1 MMTTIKDVAQRAG
14 VSVATVSRV
23 MNGSNKVSE
32 STKLRVLEVI
42 EELSYRPNL
51 LGRNLRKAETRKL
64 LIMLPS
70 ISNQFY
76 SKIVRGM
83 EARALLDRFNIMVC
97 ITNSNPETERSYIS
111 LLTTR
116 LADGIIF
123 LSNEMDDDAIS
134 QIAAAYPIVQC
145 CECTGAKTSKVSID
159 NRQAAYDAVSHLISL
174 GHRRIA
180 MVSTEKKHPSTVD
193 REAGFRQAMEEHCL
207 AVEDRLLQ
215 YGTYS
220 FQTGIRACD
229 ALLALDSPPSAVFTI
244 ADSIAVGMV
253 KQLLT
258 KGLRPGPD
266 MAVYGFDDTSIA
278 SLYTPSITTVAQ
290 PRYELGYTAM
300 DLLLHKIKEIDSPN
314 QTVVLPHKL
323 VLRESTRSG
332 ETGGPSGGRSG
343 QEESI

>member
-1 MMTTIKDVAQRAG
+1 MTTIKDVAQRAG

-32 STKLRVLEVI
+32 TTRQRVLEVI

-76 SKIVRGM
+76 SQIVRGM
-83 EARALLDRFNIMVC
+83 EDRALLDRFNIMVC
-97 ITNSNPETERSYIS
+97 ITNSNPETEQSYIS

-116 LADGIIF
+116 LADGILF
-123 LSNEMDDDAIS
+123 LSNEMDDEAIS
-134 QIAAAYPIVQC
+134 QIAASYPIVQC

-193 REAGFRQAMEEHCL
+193 REAGFRQAMEEHSL
-207 AVEDRLLQ
+207 AVDDRLLQ

-220 FQTGIRACD
+220 FQTGMRACEE
-229 ALLALDSPPSAVFTI
+229 LLALDSPPSAVFTI

-253 KQLLT
+253 KQLLIR
-258 KGLRPGPD
+258 GLRPGPD

-290 PRYELGYTAM
+290 PRYDLGYTAM
-300 DLLLHKIKEIDSPN
+300 DLLLRKIKEIDSPN
-314 QTVVLPHKL
+314 QTLLLPHKL
-323 VLRESTRSG
+323 VIRESTCGDQTDS
-332 ETGGPSGGRSG
+332 TVLGGRPE
-343 QEESI
+343 QEEPL